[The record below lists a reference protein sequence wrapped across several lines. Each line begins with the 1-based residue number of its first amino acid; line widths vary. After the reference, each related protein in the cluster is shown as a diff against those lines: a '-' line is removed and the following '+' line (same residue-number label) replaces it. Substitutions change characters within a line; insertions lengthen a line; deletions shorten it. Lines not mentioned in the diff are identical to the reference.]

1 MVSHATLLA
10 KLKKIWSIDS
20 TFLRVTIYSVSIL
33 MEFYLTFYSF
43 CLVSLLGGPLL
54 VIVYITDLTTKWFSP
69 LVFADDT
76 KCLKIMRGLT
86 NAYLMQLDLNSLS
99 AWSES
104 SGSSF
109 NQSKFIHLQFL
120 EKYQIMRY
128 SKLLH

>member
-1 MVSHATLLA
+1 
-10 KLKKIWSIDS
+10 
-20 TFLRVTIYSVSIL
+20 

-104 SGSSF
+104 SGLSF

-120 EKYQIMRY
+120 EKYHIMRY